1 MRVLASL
8 LATHDVTW
16 RAVLLRLTT
25 PVECLIP
32 MDLALQN
39 KTAMDA
45 IQNLH
50 MLLLETKRSFL
61 DIRSTETIMRVLKA
75 KMKTDQEPKDLTEN
89 DLEGLSNSLVL
100 MRNLLH
106 VPDKTESS
114 RFGITE
120 DTFEDWLSV
129 HNKLIWNLF
138 VHGLDGVLI
147 LMLNSVYKV
156 NWAVVVVQIIALLYK
171 DQVNWAVVVV
181 QIIALL
187 YKDQDVG
194 NLQHLISTSPSNSES
209 SEDDIESNTSKH
221 SVHHASSNDSMQQGQ
236 PCGGSG
242 ATKCNLLAGGIG
254 GAGVTTGGGHAKAP
268 GGGPQSTAGDSGY
281 CHSDFTSSSNNSR
294 SLSPRDKGDLRR
306 DESSSSG
313 RASADVTSSSNGH
326 SSSSDEE
333 NQASAAVLRRE
344 PCGHT
349 TSQVSAEQGRR
360 HLNAVQA
367 MLHAGVN
374 AAQRLACLYKRT
386 AKVKEHIKD
395 PHHKAS
401 AKHRAMHSADSP
413 SGSDSSYEDELLAR
427 SKQRNL
433 VAMSRKSKSHL
444 KGGKCTS
451 SVCLEAAVA
460 SLESRCA
467 LRDPVWDRKKTLVLL
482 DSSAHVPSNAD
493 IRSRTTLPT
502 DVPLDRR
509 AGLVWKLVAEDY
521 KGRGRKFSKSF
532 PPILECSAI
541 LHNFTDLKVT
551 SPKLC
556 VSLRALRLPRFGPR
570 CMYFTSFP
578 QRVNHEQ
585 GSSLIDRCHFLWVV
599 GYFTGLA
606 TALGLSLHHV
616 RPVLSI
622 EVVGLLVFEAITV
635 CQELDMSQHQSAE
648 GSKLLQKR
656 YHLVVRAFREFI
668 AAIGT
673 YNSRC
678 KGVGDDMRRLCVS
691 LARLEDLRNIPL
703 LLIRKWSAMPI
714 QALVDLIITNH
725 LLLLILEYAQKTE
738 GGLEIDILGHL
749 SQFATVE
756 VMEKYGAVLKDYRKN
771 SVLVNDCVFT
781 MMHHVAGDLK
791 RPEALF
797 HPNILSSF
805 VNILNEGAEIPEL
818 YEDLV
823 GYVMNRY
830 LKLAGRNPEL
840 YSEHIPGMQ
849 RSASAS
855 STQPLVVPPFY
866 DDDNSSDSS
875 DCSDEGDDNALYWC
889 FLQFEYDSD
898 PVGQIVEHLR
908 RNDVHR
914 TRREI
919 LNQLKCKRI
928 ISNTQCERLEE
939 KEKQGKFDEKTN
951 TVADENRSLD
961 DAEPVALHYTLLGQ
975 GVPIVAFSEVQSNA
989 LKNADFCQLLQK
1001 LGVDWSGPTN
1011 CPCIP
1016 ATWATDKLYTTARKL
1031 GPLTC
1036 RKLSKLCQ
1044 EGADCNPTRAVPP
1057 RTQAGAAASS

>member
-1 MRVLASL
+1 MATAHTAVLAS
-8 LATHDVTW
+8 
-16 RAVLLRLTT
+16 RAERLRKGKGVLLRLTT

-75 KMKTDQEPKDLTEN
+75 KMKTVPLVEKLGKLWDQEPKDLTEN

-171 DQVNWAVVVV
+171 DQ
-181 QIIALL
+181 
-187 YKDQDVG
+187 
-194 NLQHLISTSPSNSES
+194 HLISTSPSNSES

-221 SVHHASSNDSMQQGQ
+221 SVHHASSNDSMQPGQ

-242 ATKCNLLAGGIG
+242 AAKSNLLAGGIS
-254 GAGVTTGGGHAKAP
+254 GAGVATGGGHSKAP

-294 SLSPRDKGDLRR
+294 SLSPRDKGELRR

-313 RASADVTSSSNGH
+313 RASADMTSSSNGH

-333 NQASAAVLRRE
+333 NQ
-344 PCGHT
+344 
-349 TSQVSAEQGRR
+349 
-360 HLNAVQA
+360 
-367 MLHAGVN
+367 
-374 AAQRLACLYKRT
+374 
-386 AKVKEHIKD
+386 VKEHIKD

-493 IRSRTTLPT
+493 ISNMLQ
-502 DVPLDRR
+502 
-509 AGLVWKLVAEDY
+509 
-521 KGRGRKFSKSF
+521 
-532 PPILECSAI
+532 
-541 LHNFTDLKVT
+541 NFTISFLH
-551 SPKLC
+551 SGY
-556 VSLRALRLPRFGPR
+556 GPLVIEL
-570 CMYFTSFP
+570 M
-578 QRVNHEQ
+578 RVNHEQ

-635 CQELDMSQHQSAE
+635 CQELDMSRHQSAE
-648 GSKLLQKR
+648 GSKLLKKR

-738 GGLEIDILGHL
+738 GGLDIDILGHL
-749 SQFATVE
+749 SQYVSSPLLFLPQKLPKVNRVVRE
-756 VMEKYGAVLKDYRKN
+756 PD
-771 SVLVNDCVFT
+771 VLVNDCVFT

-849 RSASAS
+849 RSGSAS
-855 STQPLVVPPFY
+855 STQPL
-866 DDDNSSDSS
+866 
-875 DCSDEGDDNALYWC
+875 
-889 FLQFEYDSD
+889 FEYDSD

-908 RNDVHR
+908 RNDVRR

-939 KEKQGKFDEKTN
+939 KEKQFLENSSKPKEQPETQDMESEERSEITDLVLKLKGMGFEQQLQWIQKKFLEVCYVKLK
-951 TVADENRSLD
+951 NRSLD

-1001 LGVDWSGPTN
+1001 LGVDWSGAAN

-1016 ATWATDKLYTTARKL
+1016 AAWATDKLYATARKL

-1044 EGADCNPTRAVPP
+1044 EGADCNAAAAAAAPP
-1057 RTQAGAAASS
+1057 RTFANAAARS

>member
-1 MRVLASL
+1 
-8 LATHDVTW
+8 
-16 RAVLLRLTT
+16 
-25 PVECLIP
+25 
-32 MDLALQN
+32 MDLALQS
-39 KTAMDA
+39 KTAKEA

-50 MLLLETKRSFL
+50 RLLLETKRSFL
-61 DIRSTETIMRVLKA
+61 DVRSTETIMRVLKA
-75 KMKTDQEPKDLTEN
+75 KMKTVRLVEKLGNLWDQEPKDLTEN

-120 DTFEDWLSV
+120 NTYEDWLSV

-171 DQVNWAVVVV
+171 DQ
-181 QIIALL
+181 
-187 YKDQDVG
+187 DVG
-194 NLQHLISTSPSNSES
+194 NLQHLISNSTSTSES

-221 SVHHASSNDSMQQGQ
+221 SVHHASSNDSMQPAQ
-236 PCGGSG
+236 PANVMGG
-242 ATKCNLLAGGIG
+242 G
-254 GAGVTTGGGHAKAP
+254 GAGGLPATA
-268 GGGPQSTAGDSGY
+268 GGPASTAGDSGY
-281 CHSDFTSSSNNSR
+281 CQSDFTSSSNNSR
-294 SLSPRDKGDLRR
+294 SFSPRDKGELSR
-306 DESSSSG
+306 DQSSSSG
-313 RASADVTSSSNGH
+313 RASADNMTSSSNGQ
-326 SSSSDEE
+326 SSSSDED
-333 NQASAAVLRRE
+333 NQ
-344 PCGHT
+344 
-349 TSQVSAEQGRR
+349 
-360 HLNAVQA
+360 
-367 MLHAGVN
+367 
-374 AAQRLACLYKRT
+374 
-386 AKVKEHIKD
+386 VKEHIKD

-433 VAMSRKSKSHL
+433 VAMSRKSKSQL

-460 SLESRCA
+460 SLESRST

-482 DSSAHVPSNAD
+482 DASAHVPSNDD
-493 IRSRTTLPT
+493 ISNMLQSFTISFLHS
-502 DVPLDRR
+502 
-509 AGLVWKLVAEDY
+509 GYGSLVTEL
-521 KGRGRKFSKSF
+521 
-532 PPILECSAI
+532 
-541 LHNFTDLKVT
+541 
-551 SPKLC
+551 
-556 VSLRALRLPRFGPR
+556 
-570 CMYFTSFP
+570 M
-578 QRVNHEQ
+578 RVNHEQ

-616 RPVLSI
+616 RPVLSV
-622 EVVGLLVFEAITV
+622 EVVGLLIFEAIAV
-635 CQELDMSQHQSAE
+635 CQELDLAQHQSAE
-648 GSKLLQKR
+648 GSKLLKKR

-703 LLIRKWSAMPI
+703 LLIRKWNAMPS
-714 QALVDLIITNH
+714 QVLVDLIITNH

-738 GGLEIDILGHL
+738 GGLDIDILGHL

-756 VMEKYGAVLKDYRKN
+756 VMERYGVVLKDYRTN

-840 YSEHIPGMQ
+840 YSERIPGMR
-849 RSASAS
+849 RSGSAS

-866 DDDNSSDSS
+866 DDDSSDSS

-908 RNDVHR
+908 RNDVRR

-919 LNQLKCKRI
+919 LDQLKFKRV
-928 ISNTQCERLEE
+928 ISNTQCEKLEE
-939 KEKQGKFDEKTN
+939 KEKQFLENSSKPKEQPETQDIDNEERSEITDLVLKLKGMGYEPQLQWIQKKFLEVCYVKLK
-951 TVADENRSLD
+951 NRPLE

-975 GVPIVAFSEVQSNA
+975 SVPIVAFSEMQSSA
-989 LKNADFCQLLQK
+989 LKNADFRQLLHK
-1001 LGVDWSGPTN
+1001 LGLDWPGPAH

-1016 ATWATDKLYTTARKL
+1016 ASWAADKLYATARKL
-1031 GPLTC
+1031 GPLSS
-1036 RKLSKLCQ
+1036 RKLAKLCH
-1044 EGADCNPTRAVPP
+1044 GTDNN
-1057 RTQAGAAASS
+1057 AAAAAVTTPRGSTTDDDAEVT